1 VRGET
6 KTKDNIFCTVE
17 VSIQYRLDMTRADES
32 AVSSVYKVENF
43 SKLLSEQVHD
53 ILRTKLS
60 RVDLD
65 HAFHMHN
72 DLQADVE
79 NRLADEVR
87 FSSCHAPSFDE
98 AREWLRCR
106 STASW

>member
-1 VRGET
+1 MFIQIVRGET
-6 KTKDNIFCTVE
+6 KTKDNIFCIVE
-17 VSIQYRLDMTRADES
+17 VSILYRLDMKHADES
-32 AVSSVYKVENF
+32 AAASVYKVENF

-53 ILRTKLS
+53 IVRTKLS

-79 NRLADEVR
+79 QRLAAEV
-87 FSSCHAPSFDE
+87 HTLE
-98 AREWLRCR
+98 AW
-106 STASW
+106 STR